1 VGLQSVLLDQ
11 SITSKSP
18 APFLCLHSLL
28 RDRAERDP
36 LALALLAPV
45 RAPLTYGRLHEH
57 AGKVGRDLRA
67 MGIGPQDRL
76 AVVLANGPELAA
88 AIVCIASNAACAV
101 VNPAYGAE
109 ELDRYFDDLRPHAL
123 VMQAGAETP
132 ARRVAVKRGVRMIE
146 LAPADEAA
154 GLFTLHTADPG
165 KASRASLG
173 PGRVALLLLTSG
185 TTSRPKIVPLT
196 HANVCTSAFST
207 VAAIGLTATD
217 RCVNVLALFHGH
229 GLIATIM
236 ASLAAGASVV
246 CTPGYDGKSFF
257 GWLKEFHPTWYSAV
271 PTVHQAILAQAR
283 QFPELAKD
291 CGLRLIRSASAPLPP
306 PVLGELERT
315 FAAPVIEFYGM
326 TETASAPI
334 ACNPLP
340 PRRRKPGSVGVPV
353 GLDVAIM
360 GETGDFLRLGE
371 TGEVVAR
378 GASVMPGYDGDATAT
393 EAVFADGWFKTGD
406 QGFFDD
412 DGYLFLVGRSREMIN
427 RGGENI
433 APREVDDV
441 LLEHPAVA
449 EAVSFAVPHARLG
462 EDVAAAVVLRPQ
474 AEATAKDLRQ
484 FAMARLADFK
494 VPRQILFVDEL
505 PKGPTGKVQR
515 VGLAAKF
522 RLDESGVAPKTSAAP
537 RTPLEKTLAEIW
549 AEVLQLRSVGA
560 HDDFFALGGDSLLAA
575 QALTCIYER
584 LQIKVE
590 ISGLFDAPTVAEMA
604 AHLEHVI
611 EAGHVQSAASD
622 IARVPRLAPL
632 PASAAQQRLYR
643 LQQALP
649 ELPFFNILYVLRLTS
664 RVDAAVLEH
673 SLNEIVRRHEI
684 LRTAF
689 AVEDGRNV
697 QTVAPSLTVPLVV
710 DDLIKLPATKK
721 EHAGHK
727 LIQAELL
734 HRFDLEHGPLLRTR
748 LVRLAE
754 TEHLLLMTMHQT
766 MTDGWS
772 LGVLADE
779 LTALYDAYAAGQPS
793 PLPPLAIQFA
803 DFAAW
808 QRQWCLHPDGAAQ
821 LDYWRERLR
830 GPLPVT
836 RFAKARAKAHTKTRT
851 KARAKS
857 IDGDLR
863 TAYRDM
869 KLPAKLT
876 QAVRAFGHSEGS
888 TPFMALVTALL
899 ILLRARLGENDLC
912 VATNVANRNRAGAE
926 GLIGPL
932 ANTVVLRTHL
942 DGDPTARELLRRV
955 RATTLAAYAHQDV
968 PFEDVA
974 DMVERELALNLA
986 ERCRVMLLLH
996 GAALRRAANPAAALS
1011 FEEADPGL
1019 PMPLVTTTTY
1029 DVILVLHESAEGLV
1043 GSCIYKPSSFS
1054 AKSVDRFI
1062 GDFRKVLEAT
1072 TKQPER
1078 PISTINRALQR
1089 RS

>member
-1 VGLQSVLLDQ
+1 MLLDQ
-11 SITSKSP
+11 AITSKSP
-18 APFLCLHSLL
+18 APFVCLHSLL
-28 RDRAERDP
+28 RDRAARDP
-36 LALALLAPV
+36 LAPAFLALG
-45 RAPLTYGRLHEH
+45 RAPLTYGRLYEH
-57 AGKVGRDLRA
+57 AGKVGRSLRA

-76 AVVLANGPELAA
+76 AVMLPNGPELAA
-88 AIVCIASNAACAV
+88 AIVSIASNAACAV

-123 VMQAGAETP
+123 VIQAGADTP
-132 ARRVAVKRGVRMIE
+132 ARHVAAKRGVRIVE

-154 GLFTLHTADPG
+154 GLFTLHAAGPC
-165 KASRASLG
+165 KASRAPVG

-196 HANVCTSAFST
+196 HANVCTSAFSS
-207 VAAIGLTATD
+207 VAAIGLTAAD

-246 CTPGYDGKSFF
+246 CTPGYDGKSFL
-257 GWLKEFHPTWYSAV
+257 GWLKEFRPTWYSAV
-271 PTVHQAILAQAR
+271 PTIHQAVLAQAR
-283 QFPELAKD
+283 QFPEGAKD

-306 PVLGELERT
+306 PVLAELERI
-315 FAAPVIEFYGM
+315 FAVTVIEFYGM

-353 GLDVAIM
+353 GLDVAVM
-360 GETGDFLRLGE
+360 GGEGDFLRLGE
-371 TGEVVAR
+371 TGEVVVR
-378 GASVMPGYDGDATAT
+378 GASVMRSYDGDAAAT
-393 EAVFADGWFKTGD
+393 ESAFADGWFRTGD

-433 APREVDDV
+433 APREVDEV

-449 EAVSFAVPHARLG
+449 EAVTFAAPHATLG

-474 AEATAKDLRQ
+474 AEATVKELRQ

-494 VPRQILFVDEL
+494 VPRQILFVKEL
-505 PKGPTGKVQR
+505 HKGPTGKVQR

-522 RLDESGVAPKTSAAP
+522 RLDGSGAAQKESTAP
-537 RTPLEKTLAEIW
+537 RTPLEKTLAAIW
-549 AEVLQLRSVGA
+549 AEVLQLRGVGVD
-560 HDDFFALGGDSLLAA
+560 DDFFALGGDSLLAA
-575 QALTCIYER
+575 QSLTCIHER
-584 LQIKVE
+584 LQIRVE

-604 AHLEHVI
+604 AHLERLI
-611 EAGHVQSAASD
+611 ESGQAQPAPAV
-622 IARVPRLAPL
+622 IARLPRQAPL

-649 ELPFFNILYVLRLTS
+649 ELPFFNIVYVLRLTS
-664 RVDAAVLEH
+664 PVDAAVLEQ
-673 SLNEIVRRHEI
+673 SLNDIVRRHEI
-684 LRTAF
+684 LRTTF
-689 AVEDGRNV
+689 TVDDGRHV
-697 QTVAPSLTVPLVV
+697 QVVAPSLSVPLVV
-710 DDLIKLPATKK
+710 DDLTRLPATKK
-721 EHAGHK
+721 ERAGHK
-727 LIQAELL
+727 LIQDELL
-734 HRFDLEHGPLLRTR
+734 HRFDLERGPLLRTR
-748 LVRLAE
+748 LVRLIK

-766 MTDGWS
+766 VTDGWS

-779 LTALYDAYAAGQPS
+779 LTALYEAHATGRPT
-793 PLPPLAIQFA
+793 PLTPPPLQFA
-803 DFAAW
+803 DFASW
-808 QRQWCLHPDGAAQ
+808 QRQWRSHPDGAAQ

-836 RFAKARAKAHTKTRT
+836 AFATARARN
-851 KARAKS
+851 
-857 IDGDLR
+857 DGDLR

-869 KLPAKLT
+869 TLPTKLT
-876 QAVRAFGHSEGS
+876 QAVKAFSHSEGG

-899 ILLRARLGENDLC
+899 ILLRAQIGENDLC

-926 GLIGPL
+926 SLIGPL
-932 ANTVVLRTHL
+932 ANTVILRANL
-942 DGDPTARELLRRV
+942 DGDPTPHELLHRV
-955 RATTLAAYAHQDV
+955 RATTLAAYAHQDAA
-968 PFEDVA
+968 FEDVA
-974 DMVERELALNLA
+974 EMIEREHDLNLA
-986 ERCRVMLLLH
+986 ERCRIMLLLH
-996 GAALRRAANPAAALS
+996 NAALRRAANSATALS

-1029 DVILVLHESAEGLV
+1029 DVILVLRESAGCLV
-1043 GSCIYKPSSFS
+1043 GSCIYRPTSCS
-1054 AKSVDRFI
+1054 AKSVDRLVRIFH
-1062 GDFRKVLEAT
+1062 KVLEAMIA
-1072 TKQPER
+1072 QPER
-1078 PISTINRALQR
+1078 PISSIYRALQR